1 MGFVKFA
8 RVFRFIGLFVG
19 LNILL
24 AGLLLMN
31 IDKIPNIQ
39 EAAAQSAQGTGY
51 TIEELFKLWAQEGLV
66 MVIIGGVL
74 MMFGIVCFIVFGVNK
89 GKLESGHSSSSDY
102 SSNHST
108 NYSPSPSV
116 ERSDISKSPSHYSD
130 ITKE

>member
-39 EAAAQSAQGTGY
+39 ESAAQSAQGTGY

-66 MVIIGGVL
+66 MVIIGGAL
-74 MMFGIVCFIVFGVNK
+74 MLFGVICFIVFGVNK